1 MERKH
6 VKSMYSC
13 FILAQ
18 QDFGYWKETDWWRYF
33 HLKAKS
39 LPFYD
44 QNHILSVKSTKLQ
57 QIEEHMIK
65 FWWKAKLTCSGLS
78 WDTLNWLTNGKKMC
92 DFSILGL

>member
-1 MERKH
+1 MSNIRFNDEEQALLKIQGNSKNDDFSSPFAFIMERKH

-18 QDFGYWKETDWWRYF
+18 QDFGYWQKIDWWRYF

-44 QNHILSVKSTKLQ
+44 QNHILSVKSTKSQ
-57 QIEEHMIK
+57 QIEENMI
-65 FWWKAKLTCSGLS
+65 
-78 WDTLNWLTNGKKMC
+78 
-92 DFSILGL
+92 